1 MCANVVSS
9 FVLLLL
15 IIIIFFIFILVIE
28 ERVLIPGTRYIGII
42 PCS

>member
-15 IIIIFFIFILVIE
+15 IIIFILLVIE
-28 ERVLIPGTRYIGII
+28 ERVLIPGTRYIGTV
-42 PCS
+42 